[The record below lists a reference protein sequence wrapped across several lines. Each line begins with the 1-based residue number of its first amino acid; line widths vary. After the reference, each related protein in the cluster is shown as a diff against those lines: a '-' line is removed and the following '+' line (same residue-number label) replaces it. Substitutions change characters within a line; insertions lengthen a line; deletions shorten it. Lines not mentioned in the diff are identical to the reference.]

1 MKKSK
6 IYICPKSKTQLYL
19 KKKYYYNKEKKY
31 FILEN
36 LNHEIVDFLN
46 NKKTQNFYLQKK
58 FYKNYISW
66 LTNTLKLNFGQIRQE
81 LFDDLKL
88 KKKINIL
95 FIGCGFGDEILFF
108 INKFGKNFNI
118 YAQDISK
125 MMVLES
131 SKKLKKFKIK
141 FSISDASNLPY
152 KNNLFDFTFHFG
164 GINQFKNKKNSIY
177 EMNRI
182 TKNGG
187 IVIFSDEGMSPWLK
201 KTETYKALKVNNSLW
216 SSQPPIN
223 TLPVN
228 SKKVT
233 IKWILKENFYLIKY
247 FKNDKKIDIN
257 YDIKHKSPR
266 GGSIR
271 SRYESFYK
279 RKLKL

>member
-6 IYICPKSKTQLYL
+6 IYICPKSKTQLFL
-19 KKKYYYNKEKKY
+19 NKKYYFNKEKKY
-31 FILEN
+31 SILEN
-36 LNHEIVDFLN
+36 LNHEIVDFLK

-58 FYKNYISW
+58 FYHNYISW
-66 LTNTLKLNFGQIRQE
+66 LTKTLKLSLDQIRQE
-81 LFDDLKL
+81 LFEDLKL
-88 KKKINIL
+88 KKKMNIL

-108 INKFGKNFNI
+108 INKFGNNFNL

-131 SKKLKKFKIK
+131 SKKLKKYKIK

-164 GINQFKNKKNSIY
+164 GINQFKNKMKSIY

-223 TLPVN
+223 ILPIN

-271 SRYESFYK
+271 SRYERFYK
-279 RKLKL
+279 KKLKL